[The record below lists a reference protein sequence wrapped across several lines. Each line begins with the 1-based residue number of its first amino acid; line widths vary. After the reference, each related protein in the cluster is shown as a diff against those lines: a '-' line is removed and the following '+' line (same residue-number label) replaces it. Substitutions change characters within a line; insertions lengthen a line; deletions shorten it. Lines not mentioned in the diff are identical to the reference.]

1 MSLKQRL
8 GLAAEPVFLMD
19 GSAFI
24 YRGFFANR
32 NMQRSDG
39 FPTNSLV
46 VVSRVLLRILREE
59 RPRYFAFVQDGKGP
73 NFRHEIFPL
82 YKANRDATPEDL
94 VRQLDPIHRMVR
106 ALGLRLEVSQG
117 CEADDCIASLAARF
131 AAEHP
136 VIIVSGDKDLKQ
148 CLGPNVYMWD
158 PASKEEKLVSEADFT
173 AESGVTPAQWPDVQA
188 LIGDTSDNIPGV
200 PGIGP
205 KTARQIFS
213 ICPSLED
220 IRDHFVLLPPK
231 MQAKLQAHLENMFT
245 WRELTTLRR
254 DFCPGVTLEDLR
266 VRPLDAA
273 TCALLTEE
281 FELFAL
287 RRELAALDR
296 LQAAEADLPEEFLDA
311 GSIREDAQPAAGKKT
326 AAEQASLPL
335 AQPARSGRATSQ
347 MSLLDAMPQ
356 ESAPALDDVS
366 ALPDCGDAR
375 VALIWAHGDREAPYL
390 AVEGADGSSLGEWQ
404 WKGPVAELAR
414 WLAPARTL
422 VTADL
427 KGMLTSAS
435 CWQFLAGRA
444 GDCIDLGVAAYLL
457 NPEENDYGWPRL
469 SARWGAVLRHELES
483 RGETAPGPARLGLAM
498 AQLFEQRMEKD
509 GLLELFRRLE
519 MPLLPVLA
527 GMEQSGVAID
537 AAAFRAFLDDV
548 QGRLDQLTAHVY
560 ELAGTQFNI
569 RSAQQLGDVLF
580 NGLGLPAPRKTKG
593 GQAST
598 SQQTLEKLAGQ
609 HPVVD
614 SILPYR
620 KLEKMRSTY
629 LDPLPRL
636 VDPQGRIHTTFNQKA
651 TATGRLS
658 SSNPN
663 LQNIPVRGPLGK
675 RMRSCFIAGPGR
687 LLVSADYSQVELRV
701 LAHVSQDP
709 ALLEAFRNG
718 EDIHARTAAL
728 VYDLPP
734 DQVSPDQRRNAKTI
748 NFGLIYGMGA
758 QKLAQELKI
767 STTQAKDFIARY
779 FERLQGLK
787 EFYEGVEASARKHGF
802 VTTLGGRRRLLPD
815 INSASGQ
822 AAALARR
829 QAINTVIQGSAADII
844 KLAMLAV
851 ARDERLRELDARL
864 LLQVHDELLLE
875 VPADAAEEAGALV
888 ARLMQDVCPAGKELS
903 VPLLVDWGTGHDW
916 GAAH

>member
-335 AQPARSGRATSQ
+335 AQSARSGRATSQ

-483 RGETAPGPARLGLAM
+483 RGETAPGPARLGLTM

-614 SILPYR
+614 SILQYR

>member
-254 DFCPGVTLEDLR
+254 DFCPGVTLDDLR

-311 GSIREDAQPAAGKKT
+311 GSIREDAQPAAGKKA

-427 KGMLTSAS
+427 KGMLTSAP

-614 SILPYR
+614 SILQYR

>member
-136 VIIVSGDKDLKQ
+136 VVIVSGDKDLKQ

-254 DFCPGVTLEDLR
+254 DFCPGVTLDDLR

-311 GSIREDAQPAAGKKT
+311 GSIREDAQPAAGKKA

-427 KGMLTSAS
+427 KGLLTSAP

-509 GLLELFRRLE
+509 GLLELFRQLE

-614 SILPYR
+614 SILQYR

-875 VPADAAEEAGALV
+875 VPAAAAEEAGALV

>member
-94 VRQLDPIHRMVR
+94 VRQLDPIQRMVR

-131 AAEHP
+131 AGEHP

-173 AESGVTPAQWPDVQA
+173 AESGVTPGQWPDVQA

-231 MQAKLQAHLENMFT
+231 LQAKLQEHLENMFI
-245 WRELTTLRR
+245 WRQLTTLSREA
-254 DFCPGVTLEDLR
+254 CPGVTLDDLR

-311 GSIREDAQPAAGKKT
+311 GSIREDARPAAGKKA

-390 AVEGADGSSLGEWQ
+390 AVEGADGGSLGEWQ
-404 WKGPVAELAR
+404 WTGPVAELAR

-427 KGMLTSAS
+427 KGLLTSAP

-444 GDCIDLGVAAYLL
+444 ADCIDLGVAAYLL

-469 SARWGAVLRHELES
+469 SARWGAVLRHEVEN

-548 QGRLDQLTAHVY
+548 QGQLDQLTAHVY

-614 SILPYR
+614 SILQYR

-767 STTQAKDFIARY
+767 STAQAKDFIARY

>member
-254 DFCPGVTLEDLR
+254 DFCPGVTLDDLR

-311 GSIREDAQPAAGKKT
+311 GSIREDAQPAAGKKA

-335 AQPARSGRATSQ
+335 AQSARSGRATSQ

-427 KGMLTSAS
+427 KGLLTSAS

-614 SILPYR
+614 SILQYR

-888 ARLMQDVCPAGKELS
+888 ARLMQDVCPAGRELS

>member
-94 VRQLDPIHRMVR
+94 VRQLDPIQRMVR

-131 AAEHP
+131 AGEHP

-173 AESGVTPAQWPDVQA
+173 AESGVTPGQWPDVQA

-231 MQAKLQAHLENMFT
+231 LQAKLQEHLENMFI
-245 WRELTTLRR
+245 WRQLTTLSREA
-254 DFCPGVTLEDLR
+254 CPGVTLDDLR

-311 GSIREDAQPAAGKKT
+311 GSIREDARPAAGKKA

-366 ALPDCGDAR
+366 ALPDCGGAR

-404 WKGPVAELAR
+404 WTGPVAELAR

-427 KGMLTSAS
+427 KGLLTSAP

-444 GDCIDLGVAAYLL
+444 ADCIDLGVAAYLL
-457 NPEENDYGWPRL
+457 NPEENDYGWSRL
-469 SARWGAVLRHELES
+469 SARWGAVLRHELEN

-548 QGRLDQLTAHVY
+548 QGQLDQLTAHVY

-614 SILPYR
+614 SILQYR

>member
-94 VRQLDPIHRMVR
+94 VRQLDPILRMVR

-427 KGMLTSAS
+427 KGMLTSAP

-614 SILPYR
+614 SILQYR

-658 SSNPN
+658 SSIPN

>member
-498 AQLFEQRMEKD
+498 AQLFEQRMEKN
-509 GLLELFRRLE
+509 GLLELFRQLE

-614 SILPYR
+614 SILQYR

>member
-94 VRQLDPIHRMVR
+94 VRQLDPILRMVR

-427 KGMLTSAS
+427 KGMLTSAP

-614 SILPYR
+614 SILQYR

-734 DQVSPDQRRNAKTI
+734 DQVNPDQRRNAKTI

-875 VPADAAEEAGALV
+875 VPADAAEEAGTLV

>member
-254 DFCPGVTLEDLR
+254 DFCPGVTLDDLR

-311 GSIREDAQPAAGKKT
+311 GSIREDAQPAAGKKA

-427 KGMLTSAS
+427 KGMLTSAP

-498 AQLFEQRMEKD
+498 AQLFKQRMEKD
-509 GLLELFRRLE
+509 GLLELFRQLE

-614 SILPYR
+614 SILQYR

-851 ARDERLRELDARL
+851 ARDEHLRELDARL

>member
-231 MQAKLQAHLENMFT
+231 LQAKLQAHLENMFT

-509 GLLELFRRLE
+509 GLLELFRQLE

-614 SILPYR
+614 SILQYR

>member
-254 DFCPGVTLEDLR
+254 DFCPGVTLDDLR

-311 GSIREDAQPAAGKKT
+311 GSIREDAQPAAGKKA

-427 KGMLTSAS
+427 KGLLTSAP

-509 GLLELFRRLE
+509 GLLELFRQIE

-614 SILPYR
+614 SILQYR

-734 DQVSPDQRRNAKTI
+734 DQVNPDQRRNAKTI

>member
-311 GSIREDAQPAAGKKT
+311 GSIREDAQPAAGKKA

-427 KGMLTSAS
+427 KGLLTSAP

-483 RGETAPGPARLGLAM
+483 RGETAPGAARLGLAM

-614 SILPYR
+614 SILQYR

>member
-220 IRDHFVLLPPK
+220 IRGHFVLLPPK

-254 DFCPGVTLEDLR
+254 DFCPGVTLDDLR

-311 GSIREDAQPAAGKKT
+311 GSIREDAQPAAGKKA

-427 KGMLTSAS
+427 KGLLTSAP

-509 GLLELFRRLE
+509 GLLELFRQLE

-614 SILPYR
+614 SILRYR

>member
-131 AAEHP
+131 AGEHP

-509 GLLELFRRLE
+509 GLLELFRCLE

-614 SILPYR
+614 SILQYR

>member
-94 VRQLDPIHRMVR
+94 VRQLDPIQRMVR

-131 AAEHP
+131 AGEHP

-173 AESGVTPAQWPDVQA
+173 AESGVTPGQWPDVQA

-231 MQAKLQAHLENMFT
+231 LQAKLQEHLENMFI
-245 WRELTTLRR
+245 WRQLTTLSREA
-254 DFCPGVTLEDLR
+254 CPGVTLDDLR

-311 GSIREDAQPAAGKKT
+311 GSIREDARPAAGKKA

-390 AVEGADGSSLGEWQ
+390 AVEGADGGSLGEWQ
-404 WKGPVAELAR
+404 WTGPVAELAR

-427 KGMLTSAS
+427 KGLLTSAP
-435 CWQFLAGRA
+435 CWQFWAGRA
-444 GDCIDLGVAAYLL
+444 ADCIDLGVAAYLL

-469 SARWGAVLRHELES
+469 SARWGAVLRHELEN

-548 QGRLDQLTAHVY
+548 QGQLDQLTAHVY

-614 SILPYR
+614 SILQYR

-767 STTQAKDFIARY
+767 STAQAKDFIARY

>member
-94 VRQLDPIHRMVR
+94 VRQLDPIQRMVR

-131 AAEHP
+131 AGEHP

-173 AESGVTPAQWPDVQA
+173 AESGVTPGQWPDVQA

-231 MQAKLQAHLENMFT
+231 LQAKLQEHLENMFI
-245 WRELTTLRR
+245 WRQLTTLSREA
-254 DFCPGVTLEDLR
+254 CPGITLDDLR

-311 GSIREDAQPAAGKKT
+311 GSIREDARPAAGKKA

-390 AVEGADGSSLGEWQ
+390 AVEGADGGSLGEWQ
-404 WKGPVAELAR
+404 WTGPVAELAR

-427 KGMLTSAS
+427 KGLLTSAP

-444 GDCIDLGVAAYLL
+444 ADCIDLGVAAYLL

-469 SARWGAVLRHELES
+469 SARWGAVLRHELEN

-548 QGRLDQLTAHVY
+548 QGQLDQLTAHVY

-614 SILPYR
+614 SILQYR

-767 STTQAKDFIARY
+767 STAQAKDFIARY

>member
-106 ALGLRLEVSQG
+106 SLGLRLEVSQG

-254 DFCPGVTLEDLR
+254 DFCPGVTLDDLR

-311 GSIREDAQPAAGKKT
+311 GSIREDAQPAAGKKA

-427 KGMLTSAS
+427 KGLLTSAP

-614 SILPYR
+614 SILQYR

>member
-94 VRQLDPIHRMVR
+94 VRQLDPILRMVR

-213 ICPSLED
+213 ICPCLPDS
-220 IRDHFVLLPPK
+220 RDHFVLLPPK

-427 KGMLTSAS
+427 KGMLTSAP

-614 SILPYR
+614 SILQYR

-718 EDIHARTAAL
+718 EDLHARTAAL

>member
-254 DFCPGVTLEDLR
+254 DFCPGVTLDDLR

-311 GSIREDAQPAAGKKT
+311 GSIREDAQPAAGKKA

-427 KGMLTSAS
+427 KGLLTSAS

-614 SILPYR
+614 SILQYR

-829 QAINTVIQGSAADII
+829 QAINTVIQGTAADII

>member
-94 VRQLDPIHRMVR
+94 VRQLDPIQRMVR

-131 AAEHP
+131 AGEHP

-173 AESGVTPAQWPDVQA
+173 AESGVTPGQWPDVQA

-220 IRDHFVLLPPK
+220 IRDHFVLLPPQL
-231 MQAKLQAHLENMFT
+231 QAKLQEHLENMFI
-245 WRELTTLRR
+245 WRQLTTLSREA
-254 DFCPGVTLEDLR
+254 CPGVTLDDLR

-311 GSIREDAQPAAGKKT
+311 GSIREDARPAAGKKA

-390 AVEGADGSSLGEWQ
+390 AVEGADGGSLGEWQ
-404 WKGPVAELAR
+404 WTGPVAELAR

-427 KGMLTSAS
+427 KGLLTSAP

-444 GDCIDLGVAAYLL
+444 ADCIDLGVAAYLL

-548 QGRLDQLTAHVY
+548 QGQLDQLTAHVY

-614 SILPYR
+614 SILQYR

-767 STTQAKDFIARY
+767 STAQAKDFIARY

>member
-457 NPEENDYGWPRL
+457 TPEENDYGWPRL

-509 GLLELFRRLE
+509 GLLELFRQLE

-614 SILPYR
+614 SILQYR
-620 KLEKMRSTY
+620 KLETMRSTY

-636 VDPQGRIHTTFNQKA
+636 VDPQGRILTSFNQKA

-658 SSNPN
+658 SSNHN
-663 LQNIPVRGPLGK
+663 VQNIPVRGPLGK

>member
-254 DFCPGVTLEDLR
+254 DFCPGVTLDDLR

-311 GSIREDAQPAAGKKT
+311 GSIREGAQPAAGKKA

-404 WKGPVAELAR
+404 WKGPAAELAR

-427 KGMLTSAS
+427 KGLLTSAP

-509 GLLELFRRLE
+509 GLLELFRQLE

-614 SILPYR
+614 SILQYR

>member
-19 GSAFI
+19 GSAII
-24 YRGFFANR
+24 YRSFFANR

-94 VRQLDPIHRMVR
+94 VRQLDPILRMVR

-311 GSIREDAQPAAGKKT
+311 QPAAGKKT

-427 KGMLTSAS
+427 KGMLTSAP

-614 SILPYR
+614 SILQYR

-851 ARDERLRELDARL
+851 ARDGRLRELDARL

>member
-59 RPRYFAFVQDGKGP
+59 RPRYFVFVQDGKGP

-94 VRQLDPIHRMVR
+94 VRQLDPIQRMVR

-131 AAEHP
+131 AGEHP

-173 AESGVTPAQWPDVQA
+173 AESGVTPGQWPDVQA

-231 MQAKLQAHLENMFT
+231 LQAKLQEHLENMFI
-245 WRELTTLRR
+245 WRQLTTLSREA
-254 DFCPGVTLEDLR
+254 CPGVTLDDLR

-311 GSIREDAQPAAGKKT
+311 GSIREDARPAAGKKA

-390 AVEGADGSSLGEWQ
+390 AVEGADGGSLGEWQ
-404 WKGPVAELAR
+404 WTGPVAELAR

-427 KGMLTSAS
+427 KGLLTSAP

-444 GDCIDLGVAAYLL
+444 ADCIDLGVAAYLL

-469 SARWGAVLRHELES
+469 SARWGAVLRHELEG
-483 RGETAPGPARLGLAM
+483 RGQTAPGPARLGLAM

-548 QGRLDQLTAHVY
+548 QGQLDQLTAHVY

-614 SILPYR
+614 SILQYR

>member
-254 DFCPGVTLEDLR
+254 DFCPGVTLDDLR

-311 GSIREDAQPAAGKKT
+311 GSIREDAQPAAGKKA

-427 KGMLTSAS
+427 KGLLTSAS

-548 QGRLDQLTAHVY
+548 QGQLDQLTAHVY

-614 SILPYR
+614 SILQYR

-888 ARLMQDVCPAGKELS
+888 ARLMQDVCPAGRELS